1 MTGQTAVAKASDAQ
15 RTRCERCP
23 LRKLEV
29 FRQFAPKELEFIS
42 SFKVGEFRAEAGTA
56 LLLAG
61 NNSAHLYTMLSG
73 WAFRSK
79 ELSDGRRQILNF
91 AFPGDFIGLQSA
103 VLDAMEHSVV
113 ALTDVVLCVFE
124 REKLWRLFES
134 HPGLG
139 FDMTWLAAREERML
153 DEHLL
158 SIGRRTA
165 LERTAYFLLHVY
177 RRAKELSLAK
187 DNALVLPMTQ
197 QHLADALGMSIVHT
211 NKTLRKLYNRKLVTW
226 RDRTLTILDP
236 EGLAVAAGHEMD
248 PYSVRPLI

>member
-1 MTGQTAVAKASDAQ
+1 MAGQTAVAKASDAQ
-15 RTRCERCP
+15 RTSCERCP

-29 FRQFAPKELEFIS
+29 FRQFTPKEFEFIS

-177 RRAKELSLAK
+177 RRAKEPYPCPREPRRSLPSSLPSSFLLALSPFFL
-187 DNALVLPMTQ
+187 LSFCPLLLCFPPLSFSLLFPFLFRRSQ
-197 QHLADALGMSIVHT
+197 GS
-211 NKTLRKLYNRKLVTW
+211 R
-226 RDRTLTILDP
+226 
-236 EGLAVAAGHEMD
+236 AGAFHH
-248 PYSVRPLI
+248 PPARGRP